1 MQAAL
6 DLIDKI
12 TEEPEVGKVYD
23 GTVVK
28 IVDFGAF
35 VNILPGRDGLLH
47 ISEISNERT
56 ENVGDVLEEG
66 QKLQVKLIGFDR
78 GKMKLSIKALSK

>member
-35 VNILPGRDGLLH
+35 INILPGRDVYFIFLKFPM
-47 ISEISNERT
+47 NE
-56 ENVGDVLEEG
+56 
-66 QKLQVKLIGFDR
+66 QKMLVMFWKKVKNF
-78 GKMKLSIKALSK
+78 K